1 MARRKPSTGA
11 NISLFP
17 FLSILA
23 CLSGAVLVMISIL
36 SILQT
41 TQAGQRATVKNPMV
55 RQYMELQQQ
64 LKADNARIEE
74 LTVLIERNESRQ
86 EELRS
91 LDRRIIKLRKLLEG
105 ADASENISRELQK
118 QLELLVIQFEELQRD
133 RPRVEADIAALRAEI
148 AERQKKP
155 EDQAPALRVQPSGSG
170 FARGRRLYVVEAA
183 KDAVIVH
190 RGAKDKLRI
199 AASTVGADKE
209 YDTYLEKVAA
219 DKAALLLFLVRSD
232 GYASYERGAG
242 WAEARFQIPTSKMP
256 IPGKGLVDLSMFE
269 EFMK

>member
-1 MARRKPSTGA
+1 MARRKPNTGA

-41 TQAGQRATVKNPMV
+41 TQAGQRASVKNPMV
-55 RQYMELQQQ
+55 REYMELQQQ
-64 LKADNARIEE
+64 LKSEKARLEE
-74 LTVLIERNESRQ
+74 LTVLIERNESLQ
-86 EELRS
+86 TQLRN
-91 LDRRIIKLRKLLEG
+91 LDQRIIKLQKLLEG
-105 ADASENISRELQK
+105 AGAADNISRELQK
-118 QLELLVIQFEELQRD
+118 ELELLVIQAEELQRD
-133 RPRVEADIAALRAEI
+133 KPKIEAEIVALRAEL
-148 AERQKKP
+148 ADRQKP
-155 EDQAPALRVQPSGSG
+155 ATEQVPALRVQPSGSG

-190 RGAKDKLRI
+190 RSAKDKLRI

-219 DKAALLLFLVRSD
+219 DRTALLLFLVRSD
-232 GYASYERGAG
+232 GYGAYERGAG
-242 WAEARFQIPTSKMP
+242 WAEAKFQIPTTKMP
-256 IPGKGLVDLSMFE
+256 IPGKGLVDLSVFE
-269 EFMK
+269 QFMK